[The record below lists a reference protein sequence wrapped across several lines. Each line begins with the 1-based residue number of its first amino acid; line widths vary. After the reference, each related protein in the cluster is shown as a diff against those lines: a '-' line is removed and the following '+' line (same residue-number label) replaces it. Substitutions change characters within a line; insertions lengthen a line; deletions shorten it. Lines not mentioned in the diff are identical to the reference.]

1 MFITLNYFCLT
12 GEARATV
19 IPCYKF
25 TQCPPK
31 VKTVYNK
38 EIAQEKKDSSDK
50 KTEQTD
56 NGNSKKTELIPSV
69 AKNNERTSQPQKDG
83 EKQTNVANPVSDKAK
98 KDGNENSVPNKA
110 EVTKK
115 PDRAEKPVTT
125 KPITANKCDVVK
137 NSNDKSITSNPAA
150 SKPVKAST
158 ANKSDGV
165 IKPNTTTTQNSREKP
180 IASKRIIK
188 ANTMAK
194 KKELSAQ
201 NKEKKPPN
209 DYDELDDEDI
219 LALISDGI
227 VLDQCS
233 GSDDE

>member
-1 MFITLNYFCLT
+1 M
-12 GEARATV
+12 

-31 VKTVYNK
+31 VKTSYNE
-38 EIAQEKKDSSDK
+38 EITQENKDSSDK

-56 NGNSKKTELIPSV
+56 SGTSKKTEVLPGV
-69 AKNNERTSQPQKDG
+69 AKSNEKTVQKDG
-83 EKQTNVANPVSDKAK
+83 EKHEKQVSIINAVSDKPNK
-98 KDGNENSVPNKA
+98 EDGNGNSISNKA
-110 EVTKK
+110 EAAKK
-115 PDRAEKPVTT
+115 PDLAEKPVIT
-125 KPITANKCDVVK
+125 KPVAANTANKSDVAK
-137 NSNDKSITSNPAA
+137 NSNEKPIASNPAT
-150 SKPVKAST
+150 SKPVKANT
-158 ANKSDGV
+158 ATKSEPIINSD
-165 IKPNTTTTQNSREKP
+165 TTKNSKEKP
-180 IASKRIIK
+180 IASKLIAK
-188 ANTMAK
+188 AKTTAK
-194 KKELSAQ
+194 KKDLSAQ